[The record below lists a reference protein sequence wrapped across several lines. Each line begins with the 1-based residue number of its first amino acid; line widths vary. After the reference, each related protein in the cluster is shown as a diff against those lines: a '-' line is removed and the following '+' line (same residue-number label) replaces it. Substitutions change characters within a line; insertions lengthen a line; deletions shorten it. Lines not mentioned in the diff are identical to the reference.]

1 MKLELSRFHVLL
13 VIAFQDT
20 SFKYNKNII
29 IINKKPAR
37 LLSCRTTVV
46 VSTTDDD
53 CCQQLATVAV
63 CWQHGTDNERRTG
76 RRRQPTNAYMA
87 VKAGQL

>member
-1 MKLELSRFHVLL
+1 MLL

-53 CCQQLATVAV
+53 CYQQLATVAV
-63 CWQHGTDNERRTG
+63 C
-76 RRRQPTNAYMA
+76 
-87 VKAGQL
+87 